1 MLFTRADSLH
11 FGSAFPLETIVGGEA
26 ALLNDDVMEHFRLR
40 CYFIGHIMTRLRLTT
55 IHFRSHP
62 YFIDGE
68 DSVQCL
74 TSV

>member
-1 MLFTRADSLH
+1 
-11 FGSAFPLETIVGGEA
+11 
-26 ALLNDDVMEHFRLR
+26 
-40 CYFIGHIMTRLRLTT
+40 LRLTT

-74 TSV
+74 TSVWPVFDQCLTRQRRPASQTQRSSGWPVKCR